1 MISIPF
7 NRGKSF
13 INFART
19 FVGALAAGDFTR
31 ALSHLD
37 ADDDGR
43 RWDRSSLEQAVAE
56 LGEGQRLTDPDMIR
70 RSAEAE
76 FKGLDV
82 EGTYLVLH
90 RLPVNGKWSDHVV
103 IFEFEKRKSH
113 FRVILQ
119 QVGDRRL

>member
-1 MISIPF
+1 M
-7 NRGKSF
+7 
-13 INFART
+13 
-19 FVGALAAGDFTR
+19 
-31 ALSHLD
+31 
-37 ADDDGR
+37 
-43 RWDRSSLEQAVAE
+43 
-56 LGEGQRLTDPDMIR
+56 TDPDMIR